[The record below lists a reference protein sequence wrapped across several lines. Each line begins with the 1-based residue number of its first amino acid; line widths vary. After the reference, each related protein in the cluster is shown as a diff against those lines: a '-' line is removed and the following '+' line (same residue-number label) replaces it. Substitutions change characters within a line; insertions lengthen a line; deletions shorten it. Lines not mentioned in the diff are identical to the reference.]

1 MVEMSFPQFGYPY
14 SSNSQFL
21 VSTNPSTTCY
31 DSAPRSLPDVP
42 VVSTQTPSIY
52 CPPYE
57 NRLLVSS
64 RTDLSLGVY
73 NTTYATASTAYASYI
88 PYNAD
93 PTTLYPTLTPQY
105 EMKDSTS
112 SLHPGIA
119 QPAAYY
125 PYEHSLGQYQYDRFG
140 AVDISCSSRRKNAT
154 RENTSTLKTWL
165 YEHRKNPYPTKG
177 EKIMLAIITKMTL
190 TQVSTWFANAR
201 RRLKKENK
209 MTWSPKNKA
218 MDEKK
223 DEKQEDYNSGCE
235 DQDKTT
241 CKNGKKLRSVQIM
254 DCNNMYHDTES
265 DSKHIPSPSASS
277 NSYRSRSSECNLT
290 PSDTSYDLYCNEAN
304 AEDYSGFEKNTLQE
318 NSDHLVTYGTTGKP
332 RIWSLAHTA
341 ASSIAVE
348 IENDKKSLS
357 PKCVFVKKI
366 HSGSGYSICK
376 EMKALQHIKPQIQTD
391 NDCEVPPPTTRMFR
405 SSSFN
410 VESFQLNCSYPVL
423 GESFQ
428 LSSSAEGIAKPLKT
442 RLECQSL
449 KQFNQ
454 MHEKDL
460 LRTAFKPVI
469 KR

>member
-1 MVEMSFPQFGYPY
+1 MSFPQFGYPY
-14 SSNSQFL
+14 SSNS
-21 VSTNPSTTCY
+21 
-31 DSAPRSLPDVP
+31 
-42 VVSTQTPSIY
+42 QTPSIY

-125 PYEHSLGQYQYDRFG
+125 PYEHSLGQYQYD
-140 AVDISCSSRRKNAT
+140 RRKNAT

-428 LSSSAEGIAKPLKT
+428 LSSSAE
-442 RLECQSL
+442 
-449 KQFNQ
+449 
-454 MHEKDL
+454 
-460 LRTAFKPVI
+460 
-469 KR
+469 